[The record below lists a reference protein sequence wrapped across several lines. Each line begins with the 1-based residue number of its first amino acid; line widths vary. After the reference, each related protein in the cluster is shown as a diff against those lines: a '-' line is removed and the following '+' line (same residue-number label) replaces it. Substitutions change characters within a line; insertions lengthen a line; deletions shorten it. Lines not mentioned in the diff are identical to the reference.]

1 MTTLTN
7 CPHCGRQGAP
17 HPIIR
22 VRRTT
27 ERRHGT
33 YIHAALGLHQ
43 GHTLTVSSGLQDLT
57 LFCADCQRAV
67 IEAGGYG
74 RWRGEY
80 ESAECAI
87 AGYEPQ
93 AQHERAGHR

>member
-1 MTTLTN
+1 MTTLTY
-7 CPHCGRQGAP
+7 CPHCGRAP

-33 YIHAALGLHQ
+33 YIHAALALHQ
-43 GHTLTVSSGLQDLT
+43 GHTLTVRSGLQDLM
-57 LFCADCQRAV
+57 LFCTDCQRSV
-67 IEAGGYG
+67 IEAGGNG

-80 ESAECAI
+80 ESAQCVI
-87 AGYEPQ
+87 AGYEAQ
-93 AQHERAGHR
+93 AQT